1 MKIDALESLLICI
14 TDKHEMVV
22 SISELG
28 EKASVVMDEN
38 DADIFIEE
46 LTRLLEHLRELKT
59 AAKRKRS

>member
-1 MKIDALESLLICI
+1 
-14 TDKHEMVV
+14 MVV
-22 SISELG
+22 SISECG